1 MPFVTTDD
9 GVQLYFEEAGTGTPV
24 IFVHEFAGDHRSWE
38 PQMRYFARRY
48 RCIAYSA
55 RGYPPSDVPGPGHD
69 YSQERIWRDVL
80 AVMDGLKI
88 AQAHLVGLSM
98 GGFAC
103 LHFGLH
109 HGTQGAAS
117 RALSLTLAGCGT
129 GSHPAVHEEFKA
141 QSKVLARDIET
152 LGGDYLANTYGM
164 GPSRL
169 QFKAKDPRGYDEFNR
184 HLAGHSALGSSLTSR
199 GYQGE
204 RPSLY
209 ALTGQIAQIN
219 VPTLIMTG
227 DEDEPCL
234 EPSLMLKRTITTS
247 VLAVLPGSGHAI
259 NLEEPL
265 LFNQLLAD
273 FLAQVKEGHRFERP
287 VATRPASIWGP
298 GGDPRRG

>member
-1 MPFVTTDD
+1 MPYVTTDD
-9 GVQLYFEEAGTGTPV
+9 GVQLYFEETGSGTPV

-38 PQMRYFARRY
+38 PQLRYFARRY

-55 RGYPPSDVPGPGHD
+55 RGYPPSDVPAPGSD
-69 YSQERIWRDVL
+69 YSQARVWQDLR

-88 AQAHLVGLSM
+88 DKAHLVGLSM
-98 GGFAC
+98 GAFAC
-103 LHFGLH
+103 LHFGMH
-109 HGTQGAAS
+109 HATQSAAS

-129 GSHPAVHEEFKA
+129 GSHPAVYEAFKA
-141 QSKVLARDIET
+141 QSKVLAHDIET
-152 LGGDYLANTYGM
+152 LGADHLANTYGM

-184 HLAGHSALGSSLTSR
+184 YLAGHSALGSALTSR

-209 ALTGQIAQIN
+209 ALTEQIAQIN

-234 EPSLMLKRTITTS
+234 EPSLLLKRTITTS

-259 NLEEPL
+259 NLEEPM

-273 FLAQVKEGHRFERP
+273 FLAQVREGKSFQRP
-287 VATRPASIWGP
+287 VATRPESIWGP
-298 GGDPRRG
+298 GGDPRA

>member
-9 GVQLYFEEAGTGTPV
+9 CVQLYFEEAGTGTPL

-55 RGYPPSDVPGPGHD
+55 RGYPPSDVPGPGRD

-80 AVMDGLKI
+80 AVMDGLQI

-109 HGTQGAAS
+109 HGTQGSAS

-141 QSKVLARDIET
+141 QSKVLAQDIET
-152 LGGDYLANTYGM
+152 LGADYLANTYGM

-184 HLAGHSALGSSLTSR
+184 NLAGHSALGSSLTSR

-209 ALTGQIAQIN
+209 ALTDAIAQIN

-234 EPSLMLKRTITTS
+234 EPSVMLKRTITTS

-259 NLEEPL
+259 NLEEPM

-273 FLAQVKEGHRFERP
+273 FLAQVNEGLRFERP
-287 VATRPASIWGP
+287 LATRPASIWGP